1 MCAHTI
7 LCGKLN
13 KSKNI
18 KKEKG
23 YRIRGRRGGLAHT
36 HTHKH
41 TRGQNAGS
49 HHKMAAT
56 KRKMGTSKTKSQF
69 EKRRRRWGGGK
80 NRGIPFKD
88 DPVRK

>member
-36 HTHKH
+36 YTHTHTQAH
-41 TRGQNAGS
+41 TWPKCRQPSQNGCD
-49 HHKMAAT
+49 
-56 KRKMGTSKTKSQF
+56 KTENGNKQNEKS
-69 EKRRRRWGGGK
+69 
-80 NRGIPFKD
+80 I
-88 DPVRK
+88 